1 MSNICKY
8 YYKKKLTDK
17 QRQNKKDLALKRL
30 IKKINVD
37 KLDKKAIKNTFEILD
52 EIYFDNQISERI
64 NDINAKMSFDVSNRL
79 SCTAGYC
86 EYSWKTDYYGN
97 KKWKF
102 KLIISNKIINNLFSN
117 KESALKING
126 LKCRNKLECY
136 LNLYQHEL
144 IHLLLFVFCLDKGK
158 DYGGHTDTFIKIA
171 NNLFGH
177 TEYKHNLL
185 CGDADKNEIDDAK
198 FRKEVQLGDEIKSK
212 KIKDKIYQ
220 GPVFRLTS
228 KYAYILLPKN
238 RKIGIP
244 YYLIEKIVKKNN
256 KKTDFKIKEGMK
268 VKFILKGK
276 EVSGKVVKVNKTR
289 IRVDVEGKLWNV
301 PLELIYN

>member
-17 QRQNKKDLALKRL
+17 QKEDKESKALKRL
-30 IKKINVD
+30 EKKININ
-37 KLDKKAIKNTFEILD
+37 KLDKKAVKNTFEILD
-52 EIYFDNQISERI
+52 DIYFDNKISERI
-64 NDINAKMSFDVSNRL
+64 DEMDAKLSFAVSNRL

-86 EYSWKTDYYGN
+86 EYSWKPDYYGN

-102 KLIISNKIINNLFSN
+102 KLTISTKIINNIFSK
-117 KESALKING
+117 KESSLKING
-126 LKCRNKLECY
+126 LKCYNRLECY

-144 IHLLLFVFCLDKGK
+144 IHLLLFVFCFKKGK
-158 DYGGHTDTFIKIA
+158 DYGGHTDTFIKISH
-171 NNLFGH
+171 NLFGH

-185 CGDADKNEIDDAK
+185 CGDADQNDKDDTK
-198 FRKEVQLGDEIKSK
+198 FRKEVELGDEIKSK

-220 GPVFRLTS
+220 GSVFKLTS

-244 YYLIEKIVKKNN
+244 YYLIDKIVKKN
-256 KKTDFKIKEGMK
+256 KKKKDFKIKEGMT

-276 EVSGKVVKVNKTR
+276 EVSGKVVKINKTT
-289 IRVDVEGKLWNV
+289 IRVEVDGKLWNV
-301 PLELIYN
+301 PLELIY

>member
-1 MSNICKY
+1 MSDICKY

-17 QRQNKKDLALKRL
+17 QRNE
-30 IKKINVD
+30 KKIKTLKKLEKKIDIN
-37 KLDKKAIKNTFEILD
+37 KLDKKAVKETFKILD
-52 EIYFDNQISERI
+52 DIYFDNRI
-64 NDINAKMSFDVSNRL
+64 GDRIENMDAKLSFAVSNRL

-86 EYSWKTDYYGN
+86 EYSWQSDYYGN

-102 KLIISNKIINNLFSN
+102 KLTISTKIINNLFSN

-126 LKCRNKLECY
+126 LKCYNKLECY

-144 IHLLLFVFCLDKGK
+144 IHLLLLVFCFKKGK
-158 DYGGHTDTFIKIA
+158 DYGGHTDTFTKIVF
-171 NNLFGH
+171 NLFGH

-185 CGDADKNEIDDAK
+185 CGDADKNEENENK
-198 FRKEVQLGDEIKSK
+198 FKKEIEIGDEIKSK

-220 GPVFRLTS
+220 GPVFKLTT

-238 RKIGIP
+238 RKIGLP
-244 YYLIEKIVKKNN
+244 YYLIDKIVKKN
-256 KKTDFKIKEGMK
+256 KKKKDFVIKEGMT

-276 EVSGKVVKVNKTR
+276 EVSGKVVKINKTR
-289 IRVDVEGKLWNV
+289 IRVDVNGKLWNV
-301 PLELIYN
+301 PLELIYK